1 MYTALRRKSTD
12 LLAQNQNNGGR
23 RGCYRMLV
31 GFKTTYAISANHH

>member
-31 GFKTTYAISANHH
+31 GFKTTHAISANHH